1 MEGRDAGASLAH
13 SEVLRAA
20 SSPEGGSG
28 RGYPR
33 LWLGGPAESLDS
45 GEHRLLQR
53 QVKDRARRVAVSM
66 STYRQ
71 RRNSTLVVVRDF
83 N

>member
-1 MEGRDAGASLAH
+1 MRGTGGKAAGASLAH
-13 SEVLRAA
+13 SAALRAA

-33 LWLGGPAESLDS
+33 LWLGGPAESRDS

-53 QVKDRARRVAVSM
+53 QVKDRARRVAGSM
-66 STYRQ
+66 STC
-71 RRNSTLVVVRDF
+71 
-83 N
+83 